1 VATKKLP
8 KIFCCHGQNENQQA
22 AGSWQQRRINGVK
35 GSLIKRQKQK
45 PLVLIEY
52 QIAFIDTHSY
62 ILID

>member
-1 VATKKLP
+1 MAEM
-8 KIFCCHGQNENQQA
+8 KINRQQEDE
-22 AGSWQQRRINGVK
+22 GRRRINGVK